1 MKSWLQQFIE
11 EEADNLYC
19 PYCME
24 PKGDKHSCCDEV
36 HFIAFKDFDDD
47 TQRQIAIDE
56 WEMRA

>member
-1 MKSWLQQFIE
+1 MKTWLQQFIE
-11 EEADNLYC
+11 EESDRLYC

-36 HFIAFKDFDDD
+36 HFIEFKDFDDD
-47 TQRQIAIDE
+47 TQKQIAQDE